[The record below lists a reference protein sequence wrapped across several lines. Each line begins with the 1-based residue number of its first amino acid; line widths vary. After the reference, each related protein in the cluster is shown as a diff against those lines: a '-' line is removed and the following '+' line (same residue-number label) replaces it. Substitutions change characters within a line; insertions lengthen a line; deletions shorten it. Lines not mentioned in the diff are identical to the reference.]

1 MKRRI
6 ILLISALI
14 ISINVNAQL
23 DRSIQPKGGPTPK
36 IKLEKPQEFKLK
48 NGVKVLVVENHK
60 LPRVAYSLSIDNRP
74 IIEGEKAG
82 VTSLLGSILGNGT
95 TTIPKDEFNEEID
108 FLGASLNIGFSGGF
122 ASTLT
127 RNNERVVELM
137 ADAVINPLLSEEEFN
152 KEKDKL
158 IEALKAEKKSLD
170 AIAGRVGS
178 ALSYG
183 KNHAYGEFITEESL
197 NNITFEDVLEYHER
211 YFKPN
216 NSYLVVIGDVNYKE
230 IKSMISDKF
239 GAWKKGKSHTDP
251 IPVLTPNVNLT
262 EINFI
267 DLPTATQSSISVTNN
282 VDLKM
287 NDKDYHAALIT
298 NNILGGGGEGY
309 LFKNLREDKGYTY
322 GAYSS
327 LGSSRYGVS
336 RFTAGAKVRNV
347 VTDSAVVEIIK
358 EINRIKTENV
368 DAELLK
374 NAKAKYVGN
383 FIRRIENPQVGAKYA
398 VDIKLNDLPKDFYET
413 YLEKIN
419 AVSAEDVKR
428 VANKYFN
435 YPNGTRII
443 VVGKGSDVAD
453 NLAENVGW
461 PVTYFDHYANSIAKP
476 VFNKAIPEG
485 LTASQVMNNYI
496 NAIGGRD
503 LLESVNTVIQKGD
516 LVVPPGSP
524 FKPQVIIKHKLPNK
538 YFFTIEASMPGQS
551 MANNSMGR
559 SGRRGPSSGGMRP
572 ASAPS
577 MSGNKMTLMKF
588 TFDGET
594 GYLEAQGQRTPLEEE
609 QINEMK
615 SNNEIWEELGYS
627 EDEIELVSINSI
639 DFKDAY
645 KVKITEGEKISYRY
659 YGVDSGL
666 LLSDEKQ
673 DDNNNITATFYSDYR
688 DVNGVKF
695 PFYVNITAQKMEV
708 NMTEILI
715 NEELKDSEF

>member
-6 ILLISALI
+6 ILLISVLI

-23 DRSIQPKGGPTPK
+23 DRSVQPKGGPTPK
-36 IKLEKPQEFKLK
+36 IKLDKPQEFKLK
-48 NGVKVLVVENHK
+48 NGIKVLVVENHK
-60 LPRVAYSLSIDNRP
+60 LPRVSYSLRIDNNP
-74 IIEGEKAG
+74 IIEGDKTG

-122 ASTLT
+122 ASTLSK
-127 RNNERVVELM
+127 NNERVVELM
-137 ADAVINPLLSEEEFN
+137 TDAIINPLLSEEEFN
-152 KEKDKL
+152 KEKEKL
-158 IEALKAEKKSLD
+158 IEALKADKKSLD
-170 AIAGRVGS
+170 AIANRVGS

-183 KNHAYGEFITEESL
+183 KNHAYGEFVSEETL
-197 NNITFEDVLEYHER
+197 NNITFADVLQYHKR

-230 IKSMISDKF
+230 IKSLISEKF
-239 GAWKKGKSHTDP
+239 GAWKKGKSYSDP
-251 IPVLTPNVNLT
+251 IPELTPNVNLT

-282 VDLKM
+282 VNLKM
-287 NDKDYHAALIT
+287 NDEDYHAALIT

-322 GAYSS
+322 GAYSN

-347 VTDSAVVEIIK
+347 VADSAVVEIIK
-358 EINRIKTENV
+358 EITRIKTENV

-383 FIRRIENPQVGAKYA
+383 FIRRLESPQTIANYA
-398 VDIKLNDLPKDFYET
+398 LNIKLNDLPKDFYET

-419 AVSAEDVKR
+419 AVSAADVKR

-443 VVGKGSDVAD
+443 VVGKGSEVAD
-453 NLAENVGW
+453 NLTENVGW

-476 VFNKAIPEG
+476 VFNKAIPDG
-485 LTASQVMNNYI
+485 LTASQVINNYI
-496 NAIGGRD
+496 NSIGGRV
-503 LLESVNTVIQKGD
+503 LLESVNT
-516 LVVPPGSP
+516 LVSKAEVTIPGAP
-524 FKPQVIIKHKLPNK
+524 FRPQMTIKQMAPNK
-538 YFFTIEASMPGQS
+538 SSTKMEVNMNGQ
-551 MANNSMGR
+551 
-559 SGRRGPSSGGMRP
+559 
-572 ASAPS
+572 
-577 MSGNKMTLMKF
+577 KMTLMKSS
-588 TFDGET
+588 FDGET
-594 GYLEAQGQRTPLEEE
+594 GYTEGQGQRKTMDEK
-609 QINEMK
+609 QIDRAK
-615 SNNEIWEELGYS
+615 AVKGIFEELYYS
-627 EDEIELVSINSI
+627 EDEIELISINSI

-645 KVKITEGEKISYRY
+645 KVKIIEGEKISYRY

-666 LLSDEKQ
+666 LLSVEEQ
-673 DDNNNITATFYSDYR
+673 DDNNNIVSTNYSDYR
-688 DVNGVKF
+688 DVNGIKF
-695 PFYVNITAQKMEV
+695 PFSTEIPSQKLELNI
-708 NMTEILI
+708 TEILI
-715 NEELKDSEF
+715 NEELKDSDF

>member
-48 NGVKVLVVENHK
+48 NGIKVLVVENHK

-74 IIEGEKAG
+74 IIEGDKAG

-95 TTIPKDEFNEEID
+95 TTISKDEFNEEID

-158 IEALKAEKKSLD
+158 IEALKADKKSLD

-183 KNHAYGEFITEESL
+183 KNHAYGEFITEETL

-443 VVGKGSDVAD
+443 VVGKGSDVAA

-461 PVTYFDHYANSIAKP
+461 PVTYFDHYANPIAKP

-503 LLESVNTVIQKGD
+503 LLESVNTLVQKAD
-516 LVVPPGSP
+516 VTIPAP
-524 FKPQVIIKHKLPNK
+524 FKPQATIKQMVPNK
-538 YFFTIEASMPGQS
+538 YSMKMEANMNGQT
-551 MANNSMGR
+551 MKL
-559 SGRRGPSSGGMRP
+559 GGM
-572 ASAPS
+572 S
-577 MSGNKMTLMKF
+577 
-588 TFDGET
+588 FDGET
-594 GYLEAQGQRTPLEEE
+594 GYNEGPQGRSTLDEKV
-609 QINEMK
+609 INDLK
-615 SNNEIWEELGYS
+615 AVKGIFPELYYS
-627 EDEIELVSINSI
+627 EDEIELISINSI

-645 KVKITEGEKISYRY
+645 KVKITEDKKVSYRY
-659 YGVDSGL
+659 YSVDSSL
-666 LLSDEKQ
+666 LLSGEEQ
-673 DDNNNITATFYSDYR
+673 DDNNNITSQNYGDYR
-688 DVNGVKF
+688 DVNGIKF
-695 PFYVNITAQKMEV
+695 PFYIDIPSQKLELNI
-708 NMTEILI
+708 TEILI
-715 NEELKDSEF
+715 NEELKDSDF

>member
-1 MKRRI
+1 
-6 ILLISALI
+6 

-48 NGVKVLVVENHK
+48 NGIKVLVVENHK

-74 IIEGEKAG
+74 IIEGDKAG

-137 ADAVINPLLSEEEFN
+137 TDAVINPLLSEEEFN

-158 IEALKAEKKSLD
+158 IEALKADKKSLD

-183 KNHAYGEFITEESL
+183 KNHAYGEFISEETL

-230 IKSMISDKF
+230 IKSLISEKF
-239 GAWKKGKSHTDP
+239 GAWEKGKSHTDP
-251 IPVLTPNVNLT
+251 IPLLTPNVNLT

-287 NDKDYHAALIT
+287 NDEDYHAALIT

-453 NLAENVGW
+453 NLTENVGW

-496 NAIGGRD
+496 NVVGGRD
-503 LLESVNTVIQKGD
+503 LLESVNTLVQKAD
-516 LVVPPGSP
+516 VTIPAP
-524 FKPQVIIKHKLPNK
+524 FKPQATIKQKVPNK
-538 YFFTIEASMPGQS
+538 YSMKMEASMNGQT
-551 MANNSMGR
+551 MKL
-559 SGRRGPSSGGMRP
+559 GGM
-572 ASAPS
+572 S
-577 MSGNKMTLMKF
+577 
-588 TFDGET
+588 FDGET
-594 GYLEAQGQRTPLEEE
+594 GYNEGPQGRNTLDEKV
-609 QINEMK
+609 INDLK
-615 SNNEIWEELGYS
+615 AVKGIFPELYYS
-627 EDEIELVSINSI
+627 EDEIELISINSI

-645 KVKITEGEKISYRY
+645 KVKITEGKKVSYRY
-659 YGVDSGL
+659 YSVDSSL
-666 LLSDEKQ
+666 LLSEEQQ
-673 DDNNNITATFYSDYR
+673 DDSNNITSQNYGDYR
-688 DVNGVKF
+688 DINGIKF
-695 PFYVNITAQKMEV
+695 PFYIDIPSQKLELNV
-708 NMTEILI
+708 TEILI
-715 NEELKDSEF
+715 NEELKDSDF

>member
-6 ILLISALI
+6 ILLITALI
-14 ISINVNAQL
+14 ISISVSAQL

-48 NGVKVLVVENHK
+48 NGIKVLVVENHK

-95 TTIPKDEFNEEID
+95 TTISKDEFNEEID

-158 IEALKAEKKSLD
+158 IESLKADKKSLD
-170 AIAGRVGS
+170 AIAGRVGG

-183 KNHAYGEFITEESL
+183 KNHAYGEFITEETL
-197 NNITFEDVLEYHER
+197 NNITFEDVLEYHKK

-230 IKSMISDKF
+230 IKSLISEKF

-251 IPVLTPNVNLT
+251 IPLLTPNVNLT

-453 NLAENVGW
+453 NLTENVGW
-461 PVTYFDHYANSIAKP
+461 PVTYFDHYANPIAKP
-476 VFNKAIPEG
+476 VFNKAIPDG
-485 LTASQVMNNYI
+485 LTASQVINNYI
-496 NAIGGRD
+496 NVVGGRD
-503 LLESVNTVIQKGD
+503 LLESVNTLVQKAD
-516 LVVPPGSP
+516 VTIPAP
-524 FKPQVIIKHKLPNK
+524 FKPQATIKQMVPNK
-538 YFFTIEASMPGQS
+538 YSMKMEASMNGQT
-551 MANNSMGR
+551 MKL
-559 SGRRGPSSGGMRP
+559 GGM
-572 ASAPS
+572 S
-577 MSGNKMTLMKF
+577 
-588 TFDGET
+588 FDGET
-594 GYLEAQGQRTPLEEE
+594 GYNEGPQGRNTLDEKI
-609 QINEMK
+609 INDLK
-615 SNNEIWEELGYS
+615 AVKGIFPELYYS
-627 EDEIELVSINSI
+627 EDEIELISINSI

-645 KVKITEGEKISYRY
+645 KVKITEGEKVSYRY
-659 YGVDSGL
+659 YSVDSSL
-666 LLSDEKQ
+666 LLSGEEQ
-673 DDNNNITATFYSDYR
+673 DDNNNITSQNYGDYR
-688 DVNGVKF
+688 DVNGIKF
-695 PFYVNITAQKMEV
+695 PFYIDIPSQKLELNI
-708 NMTEILI
+708 TEILI
-715 NEELKDSEF
+715 NEELKDSDF

>member
-6 ILLISALI
+6 ILLITALI

-48 NGVKVLVVENHK
+48 NGIKVLVVENHK

-95 TTIPKDEFNEEID
+95 TTISKDEFNEEID

-158 IEALKAEKKSLD
+158 IEALKADKKSLD
-170 AIAGRVGS
+170 AIAGRVGG

-183 KNHAYGEFITEESL
+183 KNHAYGEFITEETL

-230 IKSMISDKF
+230 IKSLISEKF

-251 IPVLTPNVNLT
+251 IPLLTPNVNLT

-287 NDKDYHAALIT
+287 NDEDYHAALIT

-419 AVSAEDVKR
+419 AVSAADVKR
-428 VANKYFN
+428 VANRYFN

-453 NLAENVGW
+453 NLTENVGW

-485 LTASQVMNNYI
+485 LTASEVMNNYI

-503 LLESVNTVIQKGD
+503 LLESVNT
-516 LVVPPGSP
+516 LVSKAEVTIPGAP
-524 FKPQVIIKHKLPNK
+524 FTPKMTLKQMAPNK
-538 YFFTIEASMPGQS
+538 SSTKMEVNMNGQ
-551 MANNSMGR
+551 
-559 SGRRGPSSGGMRP
+559 
-572 ASAPS
+572 
-577 MSGNKMTLMKF
+577 KMTLMKSS
-588 TFDGET
+588 FDGET
-594 GYLEAQGQRTPLEEE
+594 GYIEQQGQRKAMDEKE
-609 QINEMK
+609 INRAK
-615 SNNEIWEELGYS
+615 AVKGIFEELYYS
-627 EDEIELVSINSI
+627 EDEIELISINSI

-645 KVKITEGEKISYRY
+645 KVKITEGEKVSYRY

-666 LLSDEKQ
+666 LLSVEEQ
-673 DDNNNITATFYSDYR
+673 DDNNNIVSTNYSDYR
-688 DVNGVKF
+688 DVNGIKF
-695 PFYVNITAQKMEV
+695 PFNTEIPSQKLELNI
-708 NMTEILI
+708 TEILI
-715 NEELKDSEF
+715 NEELKDSDF

>member
-48 NGVKVLVVENHK
+48 NGIKVLVVENHK

-74 IIEGEKAG
+74 IIEGDKAG

-95 TTIPKDEFNEEID
+95 TTISKDEFNEEID

-158 IEALKAEKKSLD
+158 IEALKADKKSLD

-183 KNHAYGEFITEESL
+183 KNHAYGEFITEETL

-374 NAKAKYVGN
+374 NAKSKYVGS

-453 NLAENVGW
+453 NLTENVGW
-461 PVTYFDHYANSIAKP
+461 PVTYFDHYANPIAKP

-524 FKPQVIIKHKLPNK
+524 FKPQVIIKNKLPNK

>member
-48 NGVKVLVVENHK
+48 NGIKVLVVENHK

-74 IIEGEKAG
+74 IIEGDKAG

-95 TTIPKDEFNEEID
+95 TTISKDEFNEEID

-158 IEALKAEKKSLD
+158 IEALKADKKSLD

-183 KNHAYGEFITEESL
+183 KNHAYGEFITEETL

-322 GAYSS
+322 GAYSR

-453 NLAENVGW
+453 NLTENVGW
-461 PVTYFDHYANSIAKP
+461 PVTYFDHYANPIAKP

-524 FKPQVIIKHKLPNK
+524 FKPQVIIKNKLPNK

>member
-6 ILLISALI
+6 ILLITALI
-14 ISINVNAQL
+14 ISISVSAQL

-48 NGVKVLVVENHK
+48 NGIKVLVVENHK

-95 TTIPKDEFNEEID
+95 TTISKDEFNEEID

-158 IEALKAEKKSLD
+158 IESLKADKKSLD
-170 AIAGRVGS
+170 AIAGRVGG

-183 KNHAYGEFITEESL
+183 KNHAYGEFITEETV
-197 NNITFEDVLEYHER
+197 NNITFEDVLEYHKK

-230 IKSMISDKF
+230 IKSLISEKF

-251 IPVLTPNVNLT
+251 IPLLTPNVNLT

-287 NDKDYHAALIT
+287 NDEDYHAALIT

-453 NLAENVGW
+453 NLTENVGW
-461 PVTYFDHYANSIAKP
+461 PVTYFDHYANPIAKP
-476 VFNKAIPEG
+476 VFNKAIPDG
-485 LTASQVMNNYI
+485 LTASQVINNYI
-496 NAIGGRD
+496 NVVGGRD
-503 LLESVNTVIQKGD
+503 LLESVNTLVQKAD
-516 LVVPPGSP
+516 VTIPAP
-524 FKPQVIIKHKLPNK
+524 FKPQATIKQMVPNK
-538 YFFTIEASMPGQS
+538 YSMKMEASMNGQT
-551 MANNSMGR
+551 MKL
-559 SGRRGPSSGGMRP
+559 GGM
-572 ASAPS
+572 S
-577 MSGNKMTLMKF
+577 
-588 TFDGET
+588 FDGET
-594 GYLEAQGQRTPLEEE
+594 GYNEGPQGRNTLDEKV
-609 QINEMK
+609 INDLK
-615 SNNEIWEELGYS
+615 AVKGIFPELYYS
-627 EDEIELVSINSI
+627 EDEIELISINSI

-645 KVKITEGEKISYRY
+645 KVKITEGEKVSYRY
-659 YGVDSGL
+659 YSVDSSL
-666 LLSDEKQ
+666 LLSGEEQ
-673 DDNNNITATFYSDYR
+673 DDNNNITSQNYGDYR
-688 DVNGVKF
+688 DVNGIKF
-695 PFYVNITAQKMEV
+695 PFYIDIPSQKLELNI
-708 NMTEILI
+708 TEILI
-715 NEELKDSEF
+715 NEELKDSDF

>member
-6 ILLISALI
+6 ILLISVLI

-23 DRSIQPKGGPTPK
+23 DRSVQPKGGPTPK
-36 IKLEKPQEFKLK
+36 IKLDKPQEFKLK
-48 NGVKVLVVENHK
+48 NGIKVLVVENHK
-60 LPRVAYSLSIDNRP
+60 LPRVSYSLRIDNNP
-74 IIEGEKAG
+74 IIEGDKAG

-122 ASTLT
+122 ASTLSK
-127 RNNERVVELM
+127 NNERVVELM
-137 ADAVINPLLSEEEFN
+137 TDAVINPLLSEEEFN
-152 KEKDKL
+152 KEKEKL
-158 IEALKAEKKSLD
+158 IEALKADKKSLD
-170 AIAGRVGS
+170 AIANRVGS

-183 KNHAYGEFITEESL
+183 KNHAYGEFVTEETL
-197 NNITFEDVLEYHER
+197 NNITFADVLQYHKR

-230 IKSMISDKF
+230 IKSLISEKF
-239 GAWKKGKSHTDP
+239 GAWKKGKSYSDP
-251 IPVLTPNVNLT
+251 IPELTPNVNLT

-282 VDLKM
+282 VNLKM
-287 NDKDYHAALIT
+287 NDEDYHAALIT

-322 GAYSS
+322 GAYSN

-347 VTDSAVVEIIK
+347 VADSAVVEIIK
-358 EINRIKTENV
+358 EITRIKTENV

-383 FIRRIENPQVGAKYA
+383 FIRRLESPQTIANYA
-398 VDIKLNDLPKDFYET
+398 LNIKLNDLPKDFYET

-419 AVSAEDVKR
+419 AVSAADVKR

-443 VVGKGSDVAD
+443 VVGKGSEVAD
-453 NLAENVGW
+453 NLTENVGW

-476 VFNKAIPEG
+476 VFNKAIPDG
-485 LTASQVMNNYI
+485 LTASQVINNYI
-496 NAIGGRD
+496 NSIGGRV
-503 LLESVNTVIQKGD
+503 LLESVNT
-516 LVVPPGSP
+516 LVSKAEVTIPGAP
-524 FKPQVIIKHKLPNK
+524 FRPQMTIKQMAPNK
-538 YFFTIEASMPGQS
+538 SSTKMEVNMNGQ
-551 MANNSMGR
+551 
-559 SGRRGPSSGGMRP
+559 
-572 ASAPS
+572 
-577 MSGNKMTLMKF
+577 KMTLMKSS
-588 TFDGET
+588 FDGET
-594 GYLEAQGQRTPLEEE
+594 GYTEGQGQRKTMDEK
-609 QINEMK
+609 QIDRAK
-615 SNNEIWEELGYS
+615 AVKGIFEELYYS
-627 EDEIELVSINSI
+627 EDEIELISINSI

-645 KVKITEGEKISYRY
+645 KVKIIEGEKISYRY

-666 LLSDEKQ
+666 LLSVEEQ
-673 DDNNNITATFYSDYR
+673 DDNNNIVSTNYSDYR
-688 DVNGVKF
+688 DVNGIKF
-695 PFYVNITAQKMEV
+695 PFSTEIPSQKLELNI
-708 NMTEILI
+708 TEILI
-715 NEELKDSEF
+715 NEHLKDSDF

>member
-6 ILLISALI
+6 ILLITALI

-48 NGVKVLVVENHK
+48 NGIKVLVVENHK

-95 TTIPKDEFNEEID
+95 TTISKDEFNEEID

-158 IEALKAEKKSLD
+158 IEALKADKKSLD
-170 AIAGRVGS
+170 AIAGRVGG

-183 KNHAYGEFITEESL
+183 KNHAYGEFITEETL

-230 IKSMISDKF
+230 IKSLISEKF

-251 IPVLTPNVNLT
+251 IPLLTPNVNLT

-383 FIRRIENPQVGAKYA
+383 FIRRIESPQVGAKYA

-453 NLAENVGW
+453 NLTENVGW
-461 PVTYFDHYANSIAKP
+461 PVTYFDHYANPIAKP
-476 VFNKAIPEG
+476 VFNKAIPDG
-485 LTASQVMNNYI
+485 LTASQVINNYI
-496 NAIGGRD
+496 NVVGGSD
-503 LLESVNTVIQKGD
+503 LLESVSSLVQKAD
-516 LVVPPGSP
+516 VTIPAP
-524 FKPQVIIKHKLPNK
+524 FKPQATIKQMVPNK
-538 YFFTIEASMPGQS
+538 YSMKMEASMNGQT
-551 MANNSMGR
+551 MKL
-559 SGRRGPSSGGMRP
+559 GGM
-572 ASAPS
+572 S
-577 MSGNKMTLMKF
+577 
-588 TFDGET
+588 FDGET
-594 GYLEAQGQRTPLEEE
+594 GYNEGPQGRNTLDEKV
-609 QINEMK
+609 INDLK
-615 SNNEIWEELGYS
+615 AVKGIFPELYYS
-627 EDEIELVSINSI
+627 EDEIELISINSI

-659 YGVDSGL
+659 YSIDSGL
-666 LLSDEKQ
+666 LLSEEQQ
-673 DDNNNITATFYSDYR
+673 DDSNNITSQNYSDYR
-688 DVNGVKF
+688 DVNGIKF
-695 PFYVNITAQKMEV
+695 PFYVDIPSQKLELNI
-708 NMTEILI
+708 TEILI
-715 NEELKDSEF
+715 NEELKDSDF

>member
-74 IIEGEKAG
+74 IIEGDKAG

-95 TTIPKDEFNEEID
+95 TTISKDEFNEEID

-127 RNNERVVELM
+127 RNNERVIELM

-158 IEALKAEKKSLD
+158 IEALKADKKSLD
-170 AIAGRVGS
+170 AIASRVGS

-183 KNHAYGEFITEESL
+183 KNHAYGEFITEKTL
-197 NNITFEDVLEYHER
+197 NNITFEDVLEYHEK

-230 IKSMISDKF
+230 IKSLISEKF

-251 IPVLTPNVNLT
+251 LPELTANVNLT

-287 NDKDYHAALIT
+287 NDEDYHAALIT

-453 NLAENVGW
+453 NLSENVGW

-496 NAIGGRD
+496 DAVGGRD
-503 LLESVNTVIQKGD
+503 LLESVNT
-516 LVVPPGSP
+516 LVFKAEVTIPGAP
-524 FKPQVIIKHKLPNK
+524 FRPQMTIKQMAPNK
-538 YFFTIEASMPGQS
+538 SSTKMEVNMNGQ
-551 MANNSMGR
+551 
-559 SGRRGPSSGGMRP
+559 
-572 ASAPS
+572 
-577 MSGNKMTLMKF
+577 KMTLMKSS
-588 TFDGET
+588 FDGET
-594 GYLEAQGQRTPLEEE
+594 GYIEQQGQRKAMDE
-609 QINEMK
+609 K
-615 SNNEIWEELGYS
+615 EIDKAKAVKGIFEELYYS
-627 EDEIELVSINSI
+627 EDEIELMSINSI

-645 KVKITEGEKISYRY
+645 KVKITEGEKVSYRY

-666 LLSDEKQ
+666 LLSVEEQ
-673 DDNNNITATFYSDYR
+673 DDNNNIVSTNYGDYR
-688 DVNGVKF
+688 DIDGIKF
-695 PFYVNITAQKMEV
+695 PFNTEIPSQKLELNV
-708 NMTEILI
+708 TEILI
-715 NEELKDSEF
+715 NEELKDSDF

>member
-6 ILLISALI
+6 ILLITALI

-48 NGVKVLVVENHK
+48 NGIKVLVVENHK
-60 LPRVAYSLSIDNRP
+60 LPRVTYSLSIDNRP

-95 TTIPKDEFNEEID
+95 TTISKDEFNEEID

-158 IEALKAEKKSLD
+158 IEALKADKKSLD
-170 AIAGRVGS
+170 AIAGRVGG

-183 KNHAYGEFITEESL
+183 KNHAYGEFITEETL
-197 NNITFEDVLEYHER
+197 NNITFEDVLEYHKK

-251 IPVLTPNVNLT
+251 IPSLTPNVNLT

-383 FIRRIENPQVGAKYA
+383 FIRRIESPQVGAKYA

-453 NLAENVGW
+453 NLTENVGW
-461 PVTYFDHYANSIAKP
+461 PVTYFDHYANPIAKP
-476 VFNKAIPEG
+476 VFNKAIPDG
-485 LTASQVMNNYI
+485 LTASQVINNYI
-496 NAIGGRD
+496 NVVGGRD
-503 LLESVNTVIQKGD
+503 LLESVSSLVQKAD
-516 LVVPPGSP
+516 VTIPAP
-524 FKPQVIIKHKLPNK
+524 FKPQATIKQMVPNK
-538 YFFTIEASMPGQS
+538 YSMKMEANMNGQT
-551 MANNSMGR
+551 MKL
-559 SGRRGPSSGGMRP
+559 GGM
-572 ASAPS
+572 S
-577 MSGNKMTLMKF
+577 
-588 TFDGET
+588 FDGET
-594 GYLEAQGQRTPLEEE
+594 GYNEGPQGRNTLDEKV
-609 QINEMK
+609 INDLK
-615 SNNEIWEELGYS
+615 AVKGIFPELYYS
-627 EDEIELVSINSI
+627 EDEIELISINSI

-659 YGVDSGL
+659 YSIDSGL
-666 LLSDEKQ
+666 LLSEEQQ
-673 DDNNNITATFYSDYR
+673 DDSNNITSQNYSDYR
-688 DVNGVKF
+688 DVNGIKF
-695 PFYVNITAQKMEV
+695 PFYVDIPSQKLELNI
-708 NMTEILI
+708 TEILI
-715 NEELKDSEF
+715 NEELKDSDF

>member
-48 NGVKVLVVENHK
+48 NGIKVLVVENHK

-137 ADAVINPLLSEEEFN
+137 TDAIINPLLSEEEFN

-158 IEALKAEKKSLD
+158 IEALKADKKSLD

-183 KNHAYGEFITEESL
+183 KNHAYGEFISEETL

-230 IKSMISDKF
+230 IKSLISEKF
-239 GAWKKGKSHTDP
+239 GAWEKGKSHTDP
-251 IPVLTPNVNLT
+251 IPLLTPNVNLT

-287 NDKDYHAALIT
+287 NDEDYHAALIT

-327 LGSSRYGVS
+327 LGFSRYGVS

-453 NLAENVGW
+453 NLTENVGW

-496 NAIGGRD
+496 NVVGGRD
-503 LLESVNTVIQKGD
+503 LLESVNTLVQKAD
-516 LVVPPGSP
+516 VTIPAP
-524 FKPQVIIKHKLPNK
+524 FKPQATIKQKVPNK
-538 YFFTIEASMPGQS
+538 YSMKMEASMNGQT
-551 MANNSMGR
+551 MKL
-559 SGRRGPSSGGMRP
+559 GGM
-572 ASAPS
+572 S
-577 MSGNKMTLMKF
+577 
-588 TFDGET
+588 FDGET
-594 GYLEAQGQRTPLEEE
+594 GYNEGPQGRNTLDEKV
-609 QINEMK
+609 INDLK
-615 SNNEIWEELGYS
+615 AVKGIFPELYYS
-627 EDEIELVSINSI
+627 EDEIELISINSI

-645 KVKITEGEKISYRY
+645 KVKITEGKKVSYRY
-659 YGVDSGL
+659 YSVDSSL
-666 LLSDEKQ
+666 LLSEEQQ
-673 DDNNNITATFYSDYR
+673 DDSNNITSQNYGDYR
-688 DVNGVKF
+688 DINGIKF
-695 PFYVNITAQKMEV
+695 PFYIDIPSQKLELNV
-708 NMTEILI
+708 TEILI
-715 NEELKDSEF
+715 NEELKDSDF